1 MNTNN
6 LETVN
11 RPVITPDH
19 LRRKAVI
26 YVRQRSLEITKEDIG
41 RKQFE
46 LAQQYGWPTHMIEMI
61 DEDLAKSGSDPHRTG
76 WLRLLHQISADGVG
90 AVFAADASRLTRRMI
105 QYEQLKRLAS
115 DHGTLLCLGNHVID
129 PASSKG

>member
-26 YVRQRSLEITKEDIG
+26 YVRQMTLEMSKEDIG

-46 LAQQYGWPTHMIEMI
+46 LAQQYGWPAHLIEVI
-61 DEDLAKSGSDPHRTG
+61 DEDQAKSGSDPHRTG
-76 WLRLLHQISADGVG
+76 WLRLLNQIRADRVG
-90 AVFAADASRLTRRMI
+90 AVFAADLSRLTRLMT
-105 QYEQLKRLAS
+105 QYEQLRSLAS
-115 DHGTLLCLGNHVID
+115 HHGTLLCMGNHVIE
-129 PASSKG
+129 PASSKD